1 MSMLKAASGGF
12 FPDLFAISLSWLA
25 TSLKMKKIN
34 KIMETAKPA
43 PPSSEKVSFDNFLDE
58 QSE

>member
-25 TSLKMKKIN
+25 TSLKIKKN
-34 KIMETAKPA
+34 KSNYGDGKTS
-43 PPSSEKVSFDNFLDE
+43 PPF
-58 QSE
+58 Q